1 MAENTILSL
10 CFPSPTPAT
19 QSSQVDAAAIRPF
32 QQLTADISLSH
43 HVEAVLDGPLVANNP
58 AKKRSSIDTHQAPFN
73 VTILGAYQNVML
85 ARGSFMRN
93 SPLKPRLSIKV
104 NKASIALE
112 EETTTQ
118 DEGAGKTDELIPSST
133 ETDTTPRIIGK
144 SSSESLSS
152 TEIPRRPSVSG
163 PSAFSPNFTVIPKFK
178 ESVDQISSATRTSI
192 TLLSTQLHLMPKTK
206 SVAHSHQE
214 IVELLVAGTW
224 ENAEAARLLLL
235 VAIDTLQPGIV
246 SEKMQVE
253 LRYQNMIGGRK
264 RQELQDL
271 MARTRTSIY
280 MTSPFVQTANKGGSP
295 VDPRYNDIYIT
306 GEASQVQIAKETLT
320 RAYSRARSESI
331 SCTRQVN
338 IATRKLEWML
348 LNHREKLRAI
358 MLDNASFIAFPP
370 LGATHPIIFVYG
382 ETRVNVE
389 RTIRMVMQ
397 LSCLFHSGSI
407 TMLAP
412 IRENMLPMHAPNGLS
427 PIANV
432 SKLVSQASGAE
443 VEYRNNSF
451 FIFGNEVQTRM
462 AVQFLA
468 DVDFIKAL
476 PYEVKFSV
484 ELATEHREF
493 ISGKKNG
500 KINRIM
506 KATGAKIKF
515 DQCNEYN
522 FYVDLSS
529 VIALKAVEALALL
542 QEELPAE
549 ISFFVPETYHKRI
562 IGVGGK
568 NIQRIMKKYGVYV
581 KFSNSEEFANLGGYF
596 DNLDNVVAR
605 TPSKNTMNLDNL
617 KQAVME
623 LVNPKDKDFVHQSMV
638 IPKQHHLTLLSDH
651 AKALSEIHEATN
663 STIRFPERESGSD
676 VVWMSGPEAY
686 IQQATSMLLSLVD
699 EQYAYWVPFSA
710 SMGDVLATPEFQF
723 EVVDRMKNE
732 WNMTLVVPEITKDAQ
747 EQNDSITSSK
757 TTSDNNNDKFST
769 SDILKQ
775 KSDEPNG
782 IEKST
787 DDLSL
792 TGLSLDDKDESKDD
806 IKDVHHEDHL
816 FVFKYTRNNE
826 NYLQNAKELL
836 VQYLTNRQI
845 EVYEDDIRLQRSS
858 SDSLSDSF
866 PHFNGRVLSSVGG
879 ELPPPS
885 PSYLNYSLFDNGA
898 AFDSMTPGSHIPHM
912 MGSGSGDI
920 RALFSNGS
928 STGLP
933 LAPSPS
939 RWSDQTRLASGS
951 GSLSSL
957 GSVTPTSG
965 PYVSHTASMTPNS
978 GSSSPYTRLSS
989 LPSDPWAS
997 VKTPSGYQASMGQ
1010 YRGTPPGMSSSSS
1023 GAYYSPGHNL
1033 SSLSQ
1038 SQSAFSPDGSY
1049 NKSVGYQTPG
1059 SSSGLQYSGNS
1070 SPAQSVGQG
1079 FGLMGQHQSS
1089 PQRPISGSSG
1099 ARSSLQ
1105 LLEDNLMSGTA
1116 FGPGYGPAL
1125 NSGSGRA
1132 SNQQQQQMIYQ
1143 QHQQQH
1149 QQLSQQYPSHLSIGQ
1164 TLQFPQQRQRHSSQN
1179 SAASHHTM
1187 FLGPIGGGL
1196 GSAGGSVNSDEISTE
1211 DDSDEAF
1218 DEMKNRHRMHHT
1230 QSLQQQYLSQ
1240 NSNLQGYEGFSSLLP
1255 SPAGLSRRGSAPS
1268 IAQNQAAFYQKQE
1281 HQLAHSS
1288 SGSDLYTQHS
1298 LGGSMNK
1305 HQDSN
1310 LGFLGNTNR
1319 APGSGA
1325 GSNRVLSGISSN
1337 NGSTSSLGM
1346 SSIFENDRD
1355 FFSSGLG
1362 GIIGGGT
1369 ISYGNNSF
1377 GTPSPNGFGSVGMS
1391 HSSGHVSGTV
1401 KPVNSALSATATPFH
1416 VDSPTNRGDRG
1427 SVNGWDR

>member
-43 HVEAVLDGPLVANNP
+43 HVEAVLDGPLVTSP

-104 NKASIALE
+104 NKASVALDDE
-112 EETTTQ
+112 NTTQ
-118 DEGAGKTDELIPSST
+118 DNEGSGKTEEPIPSST
-133 ETDTTPRIIGK
+133 DATHTTQPRITEK

-152 TEIPRRPSVSG
+152 TDIPRRQSVPG
-163 PSAFSPNFTVIPKFK
+163 PSAFSPNFTVIPTFK

-206 SVAHSHQE
+206 SVTHSHQE

-235 VAIDTLQPGIV
+235 VAIDTLQSGIV

-320 RAYSRARSESI
+320 RAYGRARSESV

-382 ETRVNVE
+382 ETRVN
-389 RTIRMVMQ
+389 
-397 LSCLFHSGSI
+397 SCLFHSGSI

-412 IRENMLPMHAPNGLS
+412 IRESMLPMHTPNGLS

-651 AKALSEIHEATN
+651 SKALSEIHEATN

-676 VVWMSGPEAY
+676 IVWMSGPEAY

-710 SMGDVLATPEFQF
+710 NMSDVLSTPEFQF
-723 EVVDRMKNE
+723 EVMERMKNE
-732 WNMTLVVPEITKDAQ
+732 WNMTLVAPEITK
-747 EQNDSITSSK
+747 EGTEHNDLTPSEA
-757 TTSDNNNDKFST
+757 TSDNNDDAT
-769 SDILKQ
+769 SNALKQ
-775 KSDEPNG
+775 ENEPNG
-782 IEKST
+782 VEKSQT
-787 DDLSL
+787 NDLSL
-792 TGLSLDDKDESKDD
+792 AGLSLNDRDESKDD
-806 IKDVHHEDHL
+806 IKDAHHEDHL
-816 FVFKYTRNNE
+816 FVFRYTRNNE
-826 NYLQNAKELL
+826 NYLQNAKDLL
-836 VQYLTNRQI
+836 VQYLTNHQI

-858 SDSLSDSF
+858 SESLSDTL
-866 PHFNGRVLSSVGG
+866 PHFSGRILSSVGG

-898 AFDSMTPGSHIPHM
+898 AFDSMTSGGHIPHI

-933 LAPSPS
+933 LTPSSS
-939 RWSDQTRLASGS
+939 RWSDQARLASGS
-951 GSLSSL
+951 SSLSSL

-965 PYVSHTASMTPNS
+965 PSYVSHTAITPNS

-989 LPSDPWAS
+989 LPSDPWAT

-1038 SQSAFSPDGSY
+1038 SQSVFSPDGTY

-1070 SPAQSVGQG
+1070 SPAQSVG
-1079 FGLMGQHQSS
+1079 H
-1089 PQRPISGSSG
+1089 GS
-1099 ARSSLQ
+1099 
-1105 LLEDNLMSGTA
+1105 
-1116 FGPGYGPAL
+1116 F
-1125 NSGSGRA
+1125 
-1132 SNQQQQQMIYQ
+1132 
-1143 QHQQQH
+1143 
-1149 QQLSQQYPSHLSIGQ
+1149 
-1164 TLQFPQQRQRHSSQN
+1164 
-1179 SAASHHTM
+1179 
-1187 FLGPIGGGL
+1187 
-1196 GSAGGSVNSDEISTE
+1196 
-1211 DDSDEAF
+1211 
-1218 DEMKNRHRMHHT
+1218 
-1230 QSLQQQYLSQ
+1230 
-1240 NSNLQGYEGFSSLLP
+1240 
-1255 SPAGLSRRGSAPS
+1255 
-1268 IAQNQAAFYQKQE
+1268 
-1281 HQLAHSS
+1281 
-1288 SGSDLYTQHS
+1288 
-1298 LGGSMNK
+1298 
-1305 HQDSN
+1305 
-1310 LGFLGNTNR
+1310 
-1319 APGSGA
+1319 
-1325 GSNRVLSGISSN
+1325 
-1337 NGSTSSLGM
+1337 
-1346 SSIFENDRD
+1346 
-1355 FFSSGLG
+1355 
-1362 GIIGGGT
+1362 
-1369 ISYGNNSF
+1369 
-1377 GTPSPNGFGSVGMS
+1377 
-1391 HSSGHVSGTV
+1391 
-1401 KPVNSALSATATPFH
+1401 
-1416 VDSPTNRGDRG
+1416 
-1427 SVNGWDR
+1427 

>member
-1 MAENTILSL
+1 MT
-10 CFPSPTPAT
+10 PT
-19 QSSQVDAAAIRPF
+19 Q
-32 QQLTADISLSH
+32 
-43 HVEAVLDGPLVANNP
+43 
-58 AKKRSSIDTHQAPFN
+58 
-73 VTILGAYQNVML
+73 
-85 ARGSFMRN
+85 
-93 SPLKPRLSIKV
+93 
-104 NKASIALE
+104 
-112 EETTTQ
+112 
-118 DEGAGKTDELIPSST
+118 
-133 ETDTTPRIIGK
+133 K

-152 TEIPRRPSVSG
+152 TSKPAEASLARRSSLSHSRNFKVIPR
-163 PSAFSPNFTVIPKFK
+163 FK
-178 ESVDQISSATRTSI
+178 EAVDQISSTTRTSI
-192 TLLSTQLHLMPKTK
+192 TLLATQLHLQPKSK
-206 SVAHSHQE
+206 STPSLHGHQE
-214 IVELLVAGTW
+214 IVELLVSGTW

-235 VAIDTLQPGIV
+235 VTIDTLQPNIV
-246 SEKMQVE
+246 SERMQVE

-264 RQELQDL
+264 RQDLQDL
-271 MARTRTSIY
+271 MAKTRTSIY
-280 MTSPFVQTANKGGSP
+280 LTSPFVQTASKNGSP

-306 GEASQVQIAKETLT
+306 GESAQVQIAKEALT
-320 RAYSRARSESI
+320 RAYNRVRSESI
-331 SCTRQVN
+331 PCTRQVN
-338 IATRKLEWML
+338 VATRKLEWML
-348 LNHREKLRAI
+348 TNHREKLRAI
-358 MLDNASFIAFPP
+358 MLDNATFIAFPP
-370 LGATHPIIFVYG
+370 LGTTNPIIFVYG

-412 IRENMLPMHAPNGLS
+412 IRENLLPMHPPNGLS

-451 FIFGNEVQTRM
+451 LIFGNELQTRM

-605 TPSKNTMNLDNL
+605 TPSKNAMNLDNL

-651 AKALSEIHEATN
+651 AKALTEIHEATN

-699 EQYAYWVPFSA
+699 EECVYTVPFA
-710 SMGDVLATPEFQF
+710 KNLGDVIGTPEFQF

-732 WNMTLVVPEITKDAQ
+732 WNMSLILPEIVVPEVKKENESVEEKVETSKVKDN
-747 EQNDSITSSK
+747 ESTLSDSNKANGQSAVSVESGETLAAKHDQGLASLGESIETQLSS
-757 TTSDNNNDKFST
+757 
-769 SDILKQ
+769 
-775 KSDEPNG
+775 G
-782 IEKST
+782 H
-787 DDLSL
+787 LSL
-792 TGLSLDDKDESKDD
+792 ASLSLVDDDD
-806 IKDVHHEDHL
+806 NSGQEDHV

-826 NYLQNAKELL
+826 KYLQNAKDLL
-836 VQYLTNRQI
+836 VQYLSSHR
-845 EVYEDDIRLQRSS
+845 VKLYEDELRLPRSS
-858 SDSLSDSF
+858 SDSFSDTF
-866 PHFNGRVLSSVGG
+866 PHFSNRILSSVGG

-885 PSYLNYSLFDNGA
+885 PSYLNYSLFDHGVG
-898 AFDSMTPGSHIPHM
+898 AFDPM
-912 MGSGSGDI
+912 
-920 RALFSNGS
+920 ASNGS
-928 STGLP
+928 SLQGDIRSLFPNGSSSGLP
-933 LAPSPS
+933 SLMTSPS
-939 RWSDQTRLASGS
+939 RWSDQHGQHGRLGSSGSGTSGS
-951 GSLSSL
+951 GSSFVS
-957 GSVTPTSG
+957 GHTPIVTPSSG
-965 PYVSHTASMTPNS
+965 A
-978 GSSSPYTRLSS
+978 SSPYTRLSTMS
-989 LPSDPWAS
+989 SDPWTS
-997 VKTPSGYQASMGQ
+997 VKHVPTQHSTPSSGFQASSMGQ
-1010 YRGTPPGMSSSSS
+1010 YRGTPPGMS
-1023 GAYYSPGHNL
+1023 GASTAASFYSPGSHGL
-1033 SSLSQ
+1033 SSLSHSQQ
-1038 SQSAFSPDGSY
+1038 SSMFSPEGPY
-1049 NKSVGYQTPG
+1049 NKSVGGYQTPG
-1059 SSSGLQYSGNS
+1059 SLSSGHQYSGNN
-1070 SPAQSVGQG
+1070 SPAQSVSSHIGN
-1079 FGLMGQHQSS
+1079 FGLLGQQQPTSSSQQHQQQQQQQQQQSHQSS
-1089 PQRPISGSSG
+1089 PQRPLSTPSA

-1116 FGPGYGPAL
+1116 FGPGYGPSL
-1125 NSGSGRA
+1125 NSGGSSRA
-1132 SNQQQQQMIYQ
+1132 SNQQQQQQMIY
-1143 QHQQQH
+1143 QHQQQQQQQQQQLH
-1149 QQLSQQYPSHLSIGQ
+1149 QQQQLSGQQYPSHLNFNQS
-1164 TLQFPQQRQRHSSQN
+1164 LQFPQQRQRHSSQN

-1211 DDSDEAF
+1211 EDSDEAF
-1218 DEMKNRHRMHHT
+1218 DEMRNRHRMHHT
-1230 QSLQQQYLSQ
+1230 QSLQQQYLHQSQ
-1240 NSNLQGYEGFSSLLP
+1240 QHLPSGQQQQQHQLQQQQSHAQAQQLQGFDSFSSLLP

-1268 IAQNQAAFYQKQE
+1268 IAQNLPSFFGQKQKHE
-1281 HQLAHSS
+1281 HQLNHSS
-1288 SGSDLYTQHS
+1288 SSTDLYTQHS
-1298 LGGSMNK
+1298 LQGAVGKTGGQHETSF
-1305 HQDSN
+1305 
-1310 LGFLGNTNR
+1310 GFLGHSTNW
-1319 APGSGA
+1319 APGSGSGG
-1325 GSNRVLSGISSN
+1325 GSHRVLSGIASN
-1337 NGSTSSLGM
+1337 NGSTTSLGM

-1369 ISYGNNSF
+1369 ISYGNNTNHTNHSVF
-1377 GTPSPNGFGSVGMS
+1377 GPSTSSHGANGNSFGSVGS
-1391 HSSGHVSGTV
+1391 HNGSNGNLPGSV
-1401 KPVNSALSATATPFH
+1401 KPVVNSALSASATPFY
-1416 VDSPTNRGDRG
+1416 VDSTAGHRTNERH
-1427 SVNGWDR
+1427 SAHGWDR